1 MFYFFHIESDV
12 FMYVCESQSE
22 PLEFE
27 VKVLLKF
34 MHSPPPKKPHNLII
48 INDKTLQKFQN

>member
-34 MHSPPPKKPHNLII
+34 MHPPPKKNLTI
-48 INDKTLQKFQN
+48 